1 MATTKTVL
9 TAAVI
14 LVLSVV
20 VTACIPG
27 KQLISKEA
35 QPSQVAGTYSLLLYG
50 CHYPAQLENVAILV
64 KDDSRYPLE
73 IYDIDTSYKVKKG
86 LTAQQALAEAEAFV
100 RCSAYSIWQ
109 VALREI
115 PDDSGGAI
123 GYEMRPLYSP
133 LDFGFPDV
141 LLISYALKDGKVWA
155 YIRLDPAL
163 ERERDSFDSR
173 DSGASSN

>member
-1 MATTKTVL
+1 MTTSKTVL
-9 TAAVI
+9 TAAVF

-27 KQLISKEA
+27 KQLISREA
-35 QPSQVAGTYSLLLYG
+35 QPSQVTGTYSLLLYG

-86 LTAQQALAEAEAFV
+86 LSAQQALAEADAFV
-100 RCSAYSIWQ
+100 RCSTYSIWQ
-109 VALREI
+109 VGLREI

-123 GYEMRPLYSP
+123 GYEMRPLYAP
-133 LDFGFPDV
+133 LEFGFPDV
-141 LLISYALKDGKVWA
+141 LLISYALKDGKVRA

>member
-1 MATTKTVL
+1 MTTTKTML
-9 TAAVI
+9 TAAVF
-14 LVLSVV
+14 LVLSVAA
-20 VTACIPG
+20 TACLPG
-27 KQLISKEA
+27 KQLISREA
-35 QPSQVAGTYSLLLYG
+35 QPSQVTGTYTLFLYG

-64 KDDSRYPLE
+64 KDESKYPLE
-73 IYDIDTSYKVKKG
+73 IFDIDTSYKVKKG
-86 LTAQQALAEAEAFV
+86 LTAQQALVEAEAFI
-100 RCSAYSIWQ
+100 RCSTYSIWQ

-115 PDDSGGAI
+115 PDDGGGAI

-133 LDFGFPDV
+133 LEFGFPDV

-155 YIRLDPAL
+155 YIRLDPAM